1 MKNGKLMTCGSSLF
15 LKNKFGVGYDLTVI
29 KNDAET
35 LYEPIFDCIQ
45 DVIAGAKI
53 ISSSGMEM
61 KIRLPIDTLP
71 LFENL
76 FQSIETN
83 MAGLGINNYGISL
96 STLEQVFINVT
107 NSDAKPADLMDKM
120 VSAQEVELA
129 NNSSKA
135 SIHIVET
142 KVTEESILPIIG
154 LVDLD
159 TARDVPLLGM
169 FNAQKHVTQENM
181 SPLVELGGLNT
192 ARDVT
197 LHGMINAQKHVTQ
210 ETMSPLA
217 GIGVLNIARDV
228 SPVPVINVKKKK
240 MRVKGI
246 LTRQMTLNPRQEPI
260 LQVVGLWGNNI
271 APDIPFSPVIN
282 VKKKKMR
289 EKGNLTRQM
298 SLNPR
303 QEHTPPIV
311 GPWGCEIARDI
322 SPVQVINARKK
333 NDSERKILRRKSN
346 LSREVSFS
354 SKANRRTAVYPR
366 SIFLEKKKTRD
377 EPLEPI
383 KSIECIEPIEPSEP
397 IEPIQCIEP
406 IEPIVELGDKDY
418 LRETR
423 AMAIFRM
430 HFWALTKKKI
440 QYFKRDKK
448 AITCEL
454 IVPMLCILFGLGLTL
469 HSWINESPSMDLN
482 ASIGGREVTP
492 YNIYYDALSKCEA
505 SSLFAGLATNPNLT

>member
-159 TARDVPLLGM
+159 
-169 FNAQKHVTQENM
+169 
-181 SPLVELGGLNT
+181 T